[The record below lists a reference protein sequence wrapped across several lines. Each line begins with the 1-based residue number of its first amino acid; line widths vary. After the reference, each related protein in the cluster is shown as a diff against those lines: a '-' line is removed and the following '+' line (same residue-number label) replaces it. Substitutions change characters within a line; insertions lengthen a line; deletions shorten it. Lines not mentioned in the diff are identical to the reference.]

1 MEINPIIQSLEN
13 FQGIAILLVAVWL
26 AWKVASWKAT
36 VDSRLTG
43 IEKAIDRLE
52 KSFDRLEKAVE
63 TLTHKVDDVYRRITD
78 DSEENTK
85 VNLKNRTGCK

>member
-52 KSFDRLEKAVE
+52 KAVE

-78 DSEENTK
+78 DSEENDK
-85 VNLKNRTGCK
+85 GQSEKSHRLQVDQ